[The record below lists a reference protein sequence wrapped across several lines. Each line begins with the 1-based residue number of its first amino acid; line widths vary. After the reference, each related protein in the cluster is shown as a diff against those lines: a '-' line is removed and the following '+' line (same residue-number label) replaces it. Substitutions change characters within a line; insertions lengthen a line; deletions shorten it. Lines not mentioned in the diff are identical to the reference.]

1 MRSEQQRT
9 AANSSEQQRTA
20 KDYNKNLLDVKEAA
34 EFLGINPR
42 TLQGWISTKQY
53 PELKSIK
60 LGRLRKFRE
69 ADLLEFLESRVQ
81 TATRELKKNKPRE
94 GVL

>member
-1 MRSEQQRT
+1 M
-9 AANSSEQQRTA
+9 
-20 KDYNKNLLDVKEAA
+20 LDVKEAA

-42 TLQGWISTKQY
+42 TLQSWVSTKQY

-69 ADLLEFLESRVQ
+69 ADLWEFLESRVQ
-81 TATRELKKNKPRE
+81 GATKKLNKNKPRE

>member
-1 MRSEQQRT
+1 M
-9 AANSSEQQRTA
+9 
-20 KDYNKNLLDVKEAA
+20 LDVKEAA
-34 EFLGINPR
+34 EILGINPR

-69 ADLLEFLESRVQ
+69 ADLLEF
-81 TATRELKKNKPRE
+81 
-94 GVL
+94 